1 MNRQNYK
8 DSAIVLMSAVIVY
21 STAALVGVAASGFEP
36 NSMWGILL
44 ANAATILYKMGHVP
58 LAASAAPFTTLVMCQ
73 LTNCNASMNEK
84 ERDRFAYFMFSV
96 LFLGLCFAR

>member
-21 STAALVGVAASGFEP
+21 SAAALVGVAASGFEP